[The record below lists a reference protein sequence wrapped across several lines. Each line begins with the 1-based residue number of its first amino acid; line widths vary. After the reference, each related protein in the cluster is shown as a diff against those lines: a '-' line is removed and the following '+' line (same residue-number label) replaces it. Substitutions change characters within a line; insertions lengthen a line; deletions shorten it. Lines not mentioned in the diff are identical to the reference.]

1 MDLKKQNLLIE
12 YLISSVD
19 TFQKCTTIVQ
29 PEYFDPEARDA
40 VRFIQQYYNDY
51 NATPTPDV
59 IEAETGKKYILRD
72 VKRDQVD
79 WCSDQVEKFCRSQAV
94 KQSIMTAAA
103 IYEKAEATGDVS
115 EIPTIEKL
123 VRDAITVSLNRD
135 LGTSFF
141 DDVQETLKK
150 LLVAEIYE
158 PTGWKEF
165 DDILGG
171 GLARKQML
179 LLSANSGGGKSIVM
193 ANLALNYVQQGK
205 NALYISL
212 ELSEEMIYQR
222 YIAMVT
228 GVGTRD
234 WQHQVDDIAHKI
246 TCDGDKSGSL
256 YIKRMAQGS
265 TSNQIRAYLKEFELK
280 NGFVP
285 DVIAVDYIDLMGSNE
300 KISADNIHEKDKR
313 ASEELRE
320 IMNDYNAV
328 GMTASQQNR
337 GAVTATELN
346 HSHIAGGI
354 SKINTTDVYVS
365 IIMTDQMRAKGEM
378 ALQFLKTRSSDG
390 VGQTI
395 YLDYNKVSLRI
406 TDPNGL
412 NLPPKGT
419 QGGNSTP
426 SDSSDIDS
434 NEGLLGLM
442 SSINS

>member
-1 MDLKKQNLLIE
+1 MELKKQLLLIE
-12 YLISSVD
+12 YLISSID
-19 TFQKCTTIVQ
+19 TFQKCTTIIK
-29 PEYFDPEARDA
+29 PEYFAPEARDS
-40 VRFIQQYYNDY
+40 VRFIQQYYNNH
-51 NATPTPDV
+51 NATPTPDI
-59 IEAETGKKYILRD
+59 IEAETGQKLQLRE

-79 WCSDQVEKFCRSQAV
+79 WCSNQIEKFCRGEAV
-94 KQSIMTAAA
+94 KQAIMNAAA
-103 IYEKAEATGDVS
+103 VYEEAERTGD
-115 EIPTIEKL
+115 EGKIPGLEKL
-123 VRDAITVSLNRD
+123 LRDAITVSLNRD

-141 DDVQETLKK
+141 DDVNETLKK
-150 LLVAEIYE
+150 LLTAELYE

-193 ANLALNYVQQGK
+193 ANLALNYVERGL

-234 WQHQVDDIAHKI
+234 WQHQVDDVAHKI
-246 TCDGDKSGSL
+246 NCAGDKSGSL
-256 YIKRMAQGS
+256 YIKRMSQGS

-300 KISADNIHEKDKR
+300 KVSADNVHEKDKR

-328 GMTASQQNR
+328 GITASQQNR

-395 YLDYNKVSLRI
+395 YLDYNKISLRI

-412 NLPPKGT
+412 TLPPKGST
-419 QGGNSTP
+419 KRQEPKDENLIDDGG
-426 SDSSDIDS
+426 
-434 NEGLLGLM
+434 GLLGLM

>member
-1 MDLKKQNLLIE
+1 MNLKKQNLLIE
-12 YLISSVD
+12 YMISSVD
-19 TFQKCTTIVQ
+19 TFALCTTIVQ
-29 PEYFDPEARDA
+29 PDYFDPEARDS
-40 VRFIQQYYNDY
+40 VRFIQNYYNEY
-51 NATPTPDV
+51 NALPTPEQISADTGQTFQLREV
-59 IEAETGKKYILRD
+59 TKDKVKWCSNQIEA
-72 VKRDQVD
+72 
-79 WCSDQVEKFCRSQAV
+79 FCRDAALRQA
-94 KQSIMTAAA
+94 IMSAAA
-103 IYEKAEATGDVS
+103 IYESGDK
-115 EIPTIEKL
+115 EKFPSIQTL
-123 VRDAITVSLNRD
+123 VRDAIMVSLHREM
-135 LGTSFF
+135 GTSLF
-141 DDVQETLKK
+141 DDVNKTLQH
-150 LLVAEIYE
+150 LMTEDEYE
-158 PTGWKEF
+158 ATGWKEL

-171 GLARKQML
+171 GLARRQIL

-193 ANLALNYVQQGK
+193 ANLALNYVEKGL

-228 GVGTRD
+228 GVGTRE

-246 TCDGDKSGSL
+246 TAVGEKSGSL
-256 YIKRMAQGS
+256 FIKRMPQGC

-280 NGFVP
+280 NGYLP

-300 KISADNIHEKDKR
+300 KVSADNIHEKDKR

-320 IMNDYNAV
+320 IMNDYNAI
-328 GMTASQQNR
+328 GITASQQNR

-354 SKINTTDVYVS
+354 SKINTTDVYIS
-365 IIMTDQMRAKGEM
+365 IIMSDQMRAKGEM

-412 NLPPKGT
+412 KIPPKGPPSQNIPE
-419 QGGNSTP
+419 QG
-426 SDSSDIDS
+426 DSITH
-434 NEGLLGLM
+434 NGLLGLM
-442 SSINS
+442 SSING